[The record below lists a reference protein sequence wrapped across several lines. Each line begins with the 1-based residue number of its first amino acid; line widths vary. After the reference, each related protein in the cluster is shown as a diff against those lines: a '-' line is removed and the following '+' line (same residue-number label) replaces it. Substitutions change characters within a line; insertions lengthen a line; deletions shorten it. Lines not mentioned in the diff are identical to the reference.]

1 MLPDPGPLPH
11 ADDTSKRGR
20 FPAHEDARAD
30 SQPSPR
36 QMDELDPILVEV
48 LESAARLQELI
59 PDAVL
64 VGGSAAALY
73 AGHRRSYDH
82 DHVIQDLRD
91 RFELVLDALEREPD
105 WVMNRV
111 TPGKIILGELGEIE
125 AGVRQLIRTVPLE
138 TVEILLPSGRS
149 LRVPTQEETVRIKAF
164 LIVKRNQVR
173 DYLDVAALSARY
185 GTGTTA
191 RQLSQIDRY
200 YSDSTKD
207 GTPVADQLVR
217 QLADPRPKDSRTTA
231 RLADYKALDSRW
243 HDWNAVREE
252 LARLADR
259 IVARDWED

>member
-82 DHVIQDLRD
+82 DHVITLIGG
-91 RFELVLDALEREPD
+91 RFYDIRGEVLADDKWIPFTDQR
-105 WVMNRV
+105 
-111 TPGKIILGELGEIE
+111 
-125 AGVRQLIRTVPLE
+125 
-138 TVEILLPSGRS
+138 
-149 LRVPTQEETVRIKAF
+149 AF
-164 LIVKRNQVR
+164 NNA
-173 DYLDVAALSARY
+173 YLW
-185 GTGTTA
+185 
-191 RQLSQIDRY
+191 
-200 YSDSTKD
+200 
-207 GTPVADQLVR
+207 GTPQ
-217 QLADPRPKDSRTTA
+217 P
-231 RLADYKALDSRW
+231 
-243 HDWNAVREE
+243 
-252 LARLADR
+252 
-259 IVARDWED
+259 